1 MQISSNLQQA
11 KHFSMCVLEKSNANL
26 IKSSTSKTFLHVCFG
41 MSIAIVI
48 KILAQNFLHF
58 FFGEGGMCALTLNPP
73 KTLNPWAIVFG
84 KSYPKWTYQGKP

>member
-1 MQISSNLQQA
+1 MQITSNLQQA
-11 KHFSMCVLEKSNANL
+11 KHFSMCVLEMSN
-26 IKSSTSKTFLHVCFG
+26 
-41 MSIAIVI
+41 AIVI

-58 FFGEGGMCALTLNPP
+58 FLGEGGMCALTLNPP